1 MVEFWEES
9 CTHWGQDDWSWISA
23 RLLPD
28 SDGMEI
34 SQPQSFHS
42 DNHITQST
50 RQRIREGD
58 LRSHLLAHIRLS
70 DRLNET
76 FRIFTNPF
84 CFNME
89 QYIQQK
95 QYCGETN
102 CTVVKSSWGFWKSH
116 LNVEIRRSEPKAG
129 LIGQNLLGLT
139 DPSRQSQHERGLI
152 HQLVLILRVWQHPFN
167 DLL

>member
-9 CTHWGQDDWSWISA
+9 CTHCGQDDWSWISV

-58 LRSHLLAHIRLS
+58 LRRHLLAHIRLS

-76 FRIFTNPF
+76 FRIFT
-84 CFNME
+84 
-89 QYIQQK
+89 K
-95 QYCGETN
+95 QYCGEMN

-116 LNVEIRRSEPKAG
+116 LNVEIRCSEPKAG